1 MKLTVDDIRKM
12 IQDELD
18 RQRLNPANLT
28 ELLHTCRSNCYKIVN
43 EKKFNDLFLLINLSI
58 AIKHNFLQDLADIVS
73 AEMST
78 NSGQKSTNRGQNNF
92 MGSKN

>member
-28 ELLHTCRSNCYKIVN
+28 EMLHTCRSNCYKIVN

-58 AIKHNFLQDLADIVS
+58 AIKHNFLQDLADIVN
-73 AEMST
+73 AEIST
-78 NSGQKSTNRGQNNF
+78 N
-92 MGSKN
+92 

>member
-58 AIKHNFLQDLADIVS
+58 AIKRNFLQDLADIVN
-73 AEMST
+73 AEIST
-78 NSGQKSTNRGQNNF
+78 N
-92 MGSKN
+92 

>member
-43 EKKFNDLFLLINLSI
+43 EKKFNDLFLLINLSV
-58 AIKHNFLQDLADIVS
+58 AIKHNFLQDLADIVN
-73 AEMST
+73 AEIST
-78 NSGQKSTNRGQNNF
+78 NLGQKVH
-92 MGSKN
+92 

>member
-58 AIKHNFLQDLADIVS
+58 AIKHNFLQDLADIVN
-73 AEMST
+73 AEIST
-78 NSGQKSTNRGQNNF
+78 NLGQKVH
-92 MGSKN
+92 

>member
-28 ELLHTCRSNCYKIVN
+28 EMLHTSRSKCYKIVN

-58 AIKHNFLQDLADIVS
+58 AIKHNFLQDLADIVN
-73 AEMST
+73 AEIST
-78 NSGQKSTNRGQNNF
+78 N
-92 MGSKN
+92 

>member
-58 AIKHNFLQDLADIVS
+58 AIKHNFLQDLADIVN
-73 AEMST
+73 AEIST
-78 NSGQKSTNRGQNNF
+78 NEGQKVH
-92 MGSKN
+92 

>member
-28 ELLHTCRSNCYKIVN
+28 EMLHTCRSNCYKIVN

-58 AIKHNFLQDLADIVS
+58 AIKRNFLQDLADIVN
-73 AEMST
+73 AEIST
-78 NSGQKSTNRGQNNF
+78 N
-92 MGSKN
+92 